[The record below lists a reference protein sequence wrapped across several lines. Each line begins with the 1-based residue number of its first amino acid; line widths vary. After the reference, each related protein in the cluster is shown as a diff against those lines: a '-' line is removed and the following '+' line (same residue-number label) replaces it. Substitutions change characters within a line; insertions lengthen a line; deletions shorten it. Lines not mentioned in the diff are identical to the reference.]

1 MGTLANRHGGG
12 WRLGLAVLVVVGT
25 VGGCGGAQRKAREIA
40 ESNLKP
46 LAILYG
52 QYIGQHRGRP
62 PGNEA
67 EFKAFIKSLPP
78 ARLAT
83 LTANRDADS
92 LFISPRDGK
101 PYVVLY
107 GRSKGP
113 PGPGGAPVVAYEQEG
128 RGGRRFVAS
137 SMGAIEEVD
146 DAAFR
151 RMVPAATGP

>member
-1 MGTLANRHGGG
+1 
-12 WRLGLAVLVVVGT
+12 
-25 VGGCGGAQRKAREIA
+25 
-40 ESNLKP
+40 
-46 LAILYG
+46 
-52 QYIGQHRGRP
+52 
-62 PGNEA
+62 
-67 EFKAFIKSLPP
+67 
-78 ARLAT
+78 LAT